1 MAVIPRARKIAT
13 MIAKRILPVLLVMGG
28 AWGVPIPAA
37 AQGPEIKLDITARC
51 EGGDAQFEIVN
62 KGERWAGMAMVS
74 IVRTDN
80 GAVITQREMR
90 MATGQRMVF
99 RAREAPDNIG
109 VGLRIEPD
117 WYKRPPALDS
127 IITCLTSP
135 TPEGAQPSA
144 PAQPPAGVPP
154 SPPR

>member
-1 MAVIPRARKIAT
+1 MIAT
-13 MIAKRILPVLLVMGG
+13 MMAKRILPALLLMGG
-28 AWGVPIPAA
+28 AWGAAVPAA
-37 AQGPEIKLDITARC
+37 AQDHLEIKLDITARC

-80 GAVITQREMR
+80 NAVITQREMR
-90 MATGQRMVF
+90 MAAGQRMVF
-99 RAREAPDNIG
+99 RAREAPDDIG
-109 VGLRIEPD
+109 VGLRIEPS

-127 IITCLTSP
+127 IIMCLTSP
-135 TPEGAQPSA
+135 TPEGAQPST
-144 PAQPPAGVPP
+144 PAQPPVGAPS